1 MHKRLWV
8 LAAVSAALGI
18 TASGRAAISSPTD
31 SHVSFHASGPA
42 GLAIEGKTPDLLVAE
57 QDGNLIITVP
67 LANLSTGI
75 DLRDRHMREKYLEV
89 PKYPNA
95 VLTVARSVLKV
106 PSSGEK
112 LATDTPGTLQLHGQT
127 RPVTVHYEAKGDGG
141 SIATSGSVHI
151 NMTDYGI
158 QVPSYLG
165 VTVKPEVDV
174 TASFRVAGN

>member
-1 MHKRLWV
+1 MQKRLSV
-8 LAAVSAALGI
+8 LSAVSVALAVA
-18 TASGRAAISSPTD
+18 ASGRAAISSPSDTR
-31 SHVSFHASGPA
+31 VSFHASGPA
-42 GLAIEGKTPDLLVAE
+42 GLAIDGKTPDLLVAE
-57 QDGNLIITVP
+57 QDGNLVITVP

-75 DLRDRHMREKYLEV
+75 DLRDRHMKEKYLEV

-95 VLTVARSVLKV
+95 VLTVARTALKV